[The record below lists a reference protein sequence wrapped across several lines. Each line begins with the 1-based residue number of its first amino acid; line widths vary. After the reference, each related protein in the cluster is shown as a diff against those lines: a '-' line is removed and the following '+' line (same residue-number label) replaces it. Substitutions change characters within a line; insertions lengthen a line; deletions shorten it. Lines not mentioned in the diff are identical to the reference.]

1 MLVEGISH
9 KCAFTDCYSLNEDE
23 LVINVKTNKSISK
36 VVIVHADPYIFGCSG
51 TDPWSGQPLELH
63 IEKELSHELIW
74 SVTLKPE
81 FKRVQ
86 YYFEI

>member
-51 TDPWSGQPLELH
+51 TDPWSG
-63 IEKELSHELIW
+63 
-74 SVTLKPE
+74 
-81 FKRVQ
+81 
-86 YYFEI
+86 